1 MSSLGQIAV
10 SVEAATGNVQPLLHE
25 LRHALARLANG
36 GDGTVIDLRGLPL
49 APGEEAKIEEALGEG
64 EVRAEL
70 NALGVTTIQETA
82 FSGVW
87 FVTHRNVENEIV
99 ARFVEVC
106 SVPDILRAQ
115 SEDIQKS
122 ANRLAQQ
129 LDDNAPGIEELGK
142 ESLQTTTNLNRQ

>member
-1 MSSLGQIAV
+1 MSSLSQISV

-25 LRHALARLANG
+25 LRHALERLAHG
-36 GDGTVIDLRGLPL
+36 GEGTVIDLRGLPL
-49 APGEEAKIEEALGEG
+49 APGEETKIEEALGEG
-64 EVRAEL
+64 EVHAEL

-87 FVTHRNVENEIV
+87 FVTHRNLENEIV

-106 SVPDILRAQ
+106 HVPEILRAQ

-122 ANRLAQQ
+122 ADRLAQQ
-129 LDDNAPGIEELGK
+129 LDGNAPAIEVFDTGSSK
-142 ESLQTTTNLNRQ
+142 TTTNLNKQ